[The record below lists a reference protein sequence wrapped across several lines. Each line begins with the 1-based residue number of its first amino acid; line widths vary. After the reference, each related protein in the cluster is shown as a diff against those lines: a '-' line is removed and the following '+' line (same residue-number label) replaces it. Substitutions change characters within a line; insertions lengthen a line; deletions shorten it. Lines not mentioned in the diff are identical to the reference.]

1 MRSLRVVMMGVYR
14 SDTVGAE
21 SAEIKTAPRRLKDM
35 ACAKAKG
42 AGNFMGVAWVHAG
55 LQEN

>member
-1 MRSLRVVMMGVYR
+1 MMGVYR